1 MKSFNDIVTFRK
13 EKPND
18 SDRKKKEKK
27 VDPENNQENE
37 ELKRELDSL
46 KKFKED
52 YEQRELENVAKKYST
67 IGRSAKDLVSL
78 LKAAKKTGFYE
89 DLVSIMDLQ
98 EEHQEAV
105 QKQRS
110 TAEEQI
116 EEIAKRYVTNDPSIS
131 MTDAI
136 AKAWSSNPDLYDL
149 YEQEER
155 ISV

>member
-1 MKSFNDIVTFRK
+1 MKSFNDLVTFRK

-18 SDRKKKEKK
+18 SDRKKEKKK

-52 YEQRELENVAKKYST
+52 YEQRELETVAKKYSA
-67 IGRSAKDLVSL
+67 IGRSTKDLVSL

-131 MTDAI
+131 KADAI